1 MRRGDVFDLVL
12 LAALWGGSF
21 LFMRIAAPEF
31 GAMAMVEVRTLVAA
45 LFLTALL
52 AKGRGTAEMR
62 EHWRP
67 IAFVGLVNSA
77 IPFALFAYA
86 MLALTAGFAAI
97 LNATSPLFGAVIA
110 FAWLRERLPWQRVLG
125 LAIGFVGV
133 AVLVA
138 GKPSFD
144 ARGDAWAIA
153 LALLA
158 SLSYGIGPNFTKRHL
173 TGVSPLSIATGSQIA
188 ASILVLPLALAFL
201 PEHAPSA
208 LAWTAAILLGVAC
221 TGLAYILYFR
231 LIAHIGPTRAIAVTF
246 LIPAFGM
253 LWGALALG
261 EAVNVGMLGGCAVI
275 LFGTALA
282 TGVVGP
288 PSLRRR
294 TSELRP

>member
-1 MRRGDVFDLVL
+1 MTRRDLLDLVL

-45 LFLTALL
+45 LFLSALL
-52 AKGRGTAEMR
+52 AKGRGSGELVGN
-62 EHWRP
+62 WQG
-67 IAFVGLVNSA
+67 IAFVGFVNSA

-110 FAWLRERLPWQRVLG
+110 FVWLRERLPWQRVLG
-125 LAIGFVGV
+125 LAIGFAGV
-133 AVLVA
+133 AVLV
-138 GKPSFD
+138 GGRPSFT
-144 ARGDAWAIA
+144 AGGDGWAIA

-158 SLSYGIGPNFTKRHL
+158 SLSYGIVPNYTKRRL
-173 TGVSPLSIATGSQIA
+173 AGVSPLAIATGSQIA
-188 ASILVLPLALAFL
+188 ASILVLPLALLFL
-201 PEHAPSA
+201 PAHPPSA
-208 LAWTAAILLGVAC
+208 TAWSAAILLGVAC
-221 TGLAYILYFR
+221 TGIAYILYFR

-253 LWGALALG
+253 LWGALALS
-261 EAVNVGMLGGCAVI
+261 ETVTLPMLAGCAVI

-282 TGVVGP
+282 TGVVGQRSAGP
-288 PSLRRR
+288 R
-294 TSELRP
+294 TGESPR